1 MNVKKLLLIFLMPV
15 ITIFLSD
22 TISAHCPL
30 CTAGAAVA
38 AGGAVWLGV
47 HNVVVSLFIG
57 AFAVSMG
64 WWLSKYVKKK
74 YIPYQKTLIII
85 AVFLLTVL
93 PILPIINFTKP
104 IYLFLTGAYGSI
116 LNKTYMLNLSLIG
129 SIFGGLIVSTI
140 PAISKKI
147 THLRKGKIIPFQ
159 GVILTLSLLII
170 IGVVLQLI
178 I

>member
-1 MNVKKLLLIFLMPV
+1 M
-15 ITIFLSD
+15 
-22 TISAHCPL
+22 
-30 CTAGAAVA
+30 VA
-38 AGGAVWLGV
+38 
-47 HNVVVSLFIG
+47 LFIG

-64 WWLSKYVKKK
+64 WWFSRLIKKR
-74 YIPYQKTLIII
+74 YIPYQKTLIIFV
-85 AVFLLTVL
+85 VFLLTVL
-93 PILPIINFTKP
+93 PILPIINFIKP
-104 IYLFLTGAYGSI
+104 IYISLAGAYGSL

-129 SIFGGLIVSTI
+129 SIFGGLIVSTT